1 MKNWS
6 EEDESGICTAT
17 NDYKDVARV
26 ASYLDINYYTVNFEK
41 EYWDRVFSY
50 FLEEYKKG
58 RTPNPDVMCNTEIKF
73 NAFLDYAMNLDAD
86 YIAMGHYA
94 RVREEGGEYF
104 LLRGKDKNKD
114 QSYFLARITQK
125 ALSKTIFPIG
135 DLEKSE
141 VRDIAIKNNLA
152 TANKKDSTGICF
164 IGERD
169 FDNFLDK
176 YLLSE
181 EGEIKTVDGKIIGK
195 HKGLIHYTYG
205 QRRGIGI
212 GGVGSGEPWFVAG
225 KDISD
230 NVLYVAQGENHKS
243 LFTKSLIISD
253 MSWITKEKKTPF
265 KCTAKFRYRQEDIS
279 VSVNKINSKFN
290 ITFDKPVK
298 AVTPGQI
305 AVLYDEEICLG
316 GGIIETAEPLYQK
329 FKFLYP
335 EQI

>member
-1 MKNWS
+1 MSGGVDSSVSALLLKESGHDVTGLFMKNWS

-125 ALSKTIFPIG
+125 ALSKTIF
-135 DLEKSE
+135 
-141 VRDIAIKNNLA
+141 R
-152 TANKKDSTGICF
+152 C
-164 IGERD
+164 
-169 FDNFLDK
+169 
-176 YLLSE
+176 
-181 EGEIKTVDGKIIGK
+181 
-195 HKGLIHYTYG
+195 
-205 QRRGIGI
+205 
-212 GGVGSGEPWFVAG
+212 SG
-225 KDISD
+225 
-230 NVLYVAQGENHKS
+230 
-243 LFTKSLIISD
+243 
-253 MSWITKEKKTPF
+253 
-265 KCTAKFRYRQEDIS
+265 
-279 VSVNKINSKFN
+279 
-290 ITFDKPVK
+290 
-298 AVTPGQI
+298 
-305 AVLYDEEICLG
+305 
-316 GGIIETAEPLYQK
+316 
-329 FKFLYP
+329 
-335 EQI
+335 